1 MTVKEFIQVYEN
13 NSEYEIEVVN
23 YIPYLQK
30 VELCKSLIRYTT
42 NGELIDFEI
51 DSSLRN
57 VMYKMMLVDAY
68 TEIDVDFNSVTDEFD
83 LIEEKDLMPEILSL
97 IPQNEIVRFD
107 QIMECLLRDLQ
118 TSLSIRR
125 NSK

>member
-42 NGELIDFEI
+42 KVDFKDFEI

-57 VMYKMMLVDAY
+57 IMYQMSLINVY
-68 TEIDVDFNSVTDEFD
+68 TEIDVDFNSITDEFD
-83 LIEEKDLMPEILSL
+83 LIEEKGLMPEILSL
-97 IPQNEIVRFD
+97 IPQNEIIRFD
-107 QIMECLLRDLQ
+107 QIMECLLKDLQ
-118 TSLSIRR
+118 TNLSIRR
-125 NSK
+125 NER